1 MAAIREELILEDKF
15 STSLDKYI
23 DKQQEAAEKTSA
35 TTSASSRMAN
45 AAARL
50 GNFFRSA
57 TSGAQGLTRSQSQM
71 SAATGRLV
79 DQLSGLEA
87 GIHGA
92 FTDAE
97 ADAALQS
104 LQRQMQKV
112 GLVWTNAAD
121 QMEASDMLV
130 RVGLQQLAAEGKLA
144 ASAMVENADAA
155 ERAAA
160 SQQKHESRLTSVK
173 NALKGFISSL
183 SGANRAEKAYDG
195 INKQLTRFAL
205 SIFSVSKIMQFFQSS
220 LSRAPQS
227 IQDSWNGLGSTLK
240 DTFAGVVVS
249 ALKGLQPHLDRLNA
263 ALNSEAGQKMAR
275 GFETLAN
282 VGGQALGF
290 LLDIVSELVQFI
302 GNNFQTVMTIAAVAA
317 SIFAAQ
323 MFLSA
328 AATLATAWP
337 ILLIVG
343 LIAAFVIGLQEA
355 GVTSEQIFSTIG
367 AGAGWLYAF
376 VYNLIAD
383 AWNVIA
389 VFAEFFANVFNDPV
403 AAVAHLFFDTFDAIL
418 GVVETVAG
426 AIDAV
431 LGTNMSGAVS
441 GFRGKM
447 SAWVDDTFGEK
458 SVEIKR
464 LAKISYTDTMAD
476 FASKGAGMANA
487 LSDISLSNM
496 SGIDLLDDISQ
507 SSSSTAGSAGN
518 IEKSIDATQ
527 EDIKSLVDVAERR
540 YVNNIN
546 LTAQTPVINVNGQ
559 NTGRTAADRQNLAN
573 AIRDVLLEQMSSG
586 SSRSTAIA
594 HR

>member
-57 TSGAQGLTRSQSQM
+57 TTGAQGLTRSQSQM
-71 SAATGRLV
+71 SAATSRLV

-130 RVGLQQLAAEGKLA
+130 RVGLRQLAAEGKLA

-160 SQQKHESRLTSVK
+160 AQQKHESRLTSVK

-383 AWNVIA
+383 VWNVIA

-403 AAVAHLFFDTFDAIL
+403 AAVAHLFFGTFDAIL

-426 AIDAV
+426 AIDAL
-431 LGTNMSGAVS
+431 LGSNMAAAVS
-441 GFRGKM
+441 GFRDKM
-447 SAWVDDTFGEK
+447 NGWVNDTFGENK
-458 SVEIKR
+458 VTIDR
-464 LAKISYTDTMAD
+464 MDKISYTDTMAN
-476 FASKGAGMANA
+476 FASKGAGLANA

-507 SSSSTAGSAGN
+507 SSASTAGSAGN

-540 YVNNIN
+540 YVNHIN

-573 AIRDVLLEQMSSG
+573 AIRDILAEQIASHANV
-586 SSRSTAIA
+586 STAFA
-594 HR
+594 H

>member
-15 STSLDKYI
+15 SGSLDKYI

-57 TSGAQGLTRSQSQM
+57 TTGAQGLTRSQSQM
-71 SAATGRLV
+71 SAATSRLV
-79 DQLSGLEA
+79 DQLSGLES

-92 FTDAE
+92 FTDSE

-160 SQQKHESRLTSVK
+160 AQQKHESRLTSVK

-205 SIFSVSKIMQFFQSS
+205 SIFSVSKIMQFFESS
-220 LSRAPQS
+220 LARAPQS

-249 ALKGLQPHLDRLNA
+249 ALQGLQPHLDRLNA

-275 GFETLAN
+275 GLETLAN

-383 AWNVIA
+383 VWNVIA

-403 AAVAHLFFDTFDAIL
+403 AAVAHLFFGTFDAIL

-426 AIDAV
+426 AIDAL
-431 LGTNMSGAVS
+431 LGSNMAAAVS
-441 GFRGKM
+441 GFRDKM
-447 SAWVDDTFGEK
+447 NGWVNDTFGENK
-458 SVEIKR
+458 VTIDR
-464 LAKISYTDTMAD
+464 MDKISYTDTMAD
-476 FASKGAGMANA
+476 FASKGAGLANA

-540 YVNNIN
+540 YVNQIN
-546 LTAQTPVINVNGQ
+546 LTAQTPVINVTGQ

-586 SSRSTAIA
+586 SSRSTAVA

>member
-1 MAAIREELILEDKF
+1 MAAIRETLILEDKF
-15 STSLDKYI
+15 SGPLNRYI
-23 DKQQEAAEKTSA
+23 NKQQEAATKTAS
-35 TTSASSRMAN
+35 TTSASSKMAN

-50 GNFFRSA
+50 GAFFKSA
-57 TSGAQGLTRSQSQM
+57 ASGAQGLTRSQAQM
-71 SAATGRLV
+71 SSATSQLV

-97 ADAALQS
+97 ADAALKN
-104 LQRQMQKV
+104 LQQQMQKV
-112 GLVWTNAAD
+112 GLVWTNSAD
-121 QMEASDMLV
+121 QMEAADMLV

-160 SQQKHESRLTSVK
+160 AQQKHESRLSSVK
-173 NALKGFISSL
+173 GALKSFISML

-205 SIFSVSKIMQFFQSS
+205 SIFSVSKIMQFFESS
-220 LSRAPQS
+220 IARAPQS
-227 IQDSWNGLGSTLK
+227 IQDSWNNLGSTLK

-249 ALKGLQPHLDRLNA
+249 ALQGLQPHLDRLNA
-263 ALNSEAGQKMAR
+263 ALNSPAGQKMAR
-275 GFETLAN
+275 GLEALAN
-282 VGGQALGF
+282 VGGRAIGF
-290 LLDIVSELVQFI
+290 LLDIVSQLVEFL

-343 LIAAFVIGLQEA
+343 LIAAFVIGLQAA

-367 AGAGWLYAF
+367 AGAGWLYAL
-376 VYNLIAD
+376 VYNIIAD
-383 AWNVIA
+383 VWNVIA
-389 VFAEFFANVFNDPV
+389 VFAEFFANVFDNPV
-403 AAVAHLFFDTFDAIL
+403 AAVANLFFGVFDAIL

-426 AIDAV
+426 AIDAL
-431 LGTNMSGAVS
+431 LGTDMAGAVS
-441 GFRGKM
+441 GFREKING
-447 SAWVDDTFGEK
+447 WVSDTFGENK
-458 SVEIKR
+458 IKIDR
-464 LAKISYTDTMAD
+464 MDKISYTDTMSN
-476 FASKGAGMANA
+476 FASKGSALSNA
-487 LSDISLSNM
+487 LSDFSLSNM
-496 SGIDLLDDISQ
+496 SGIDLLDDISG
-507 SSSSTAGSAGN
+507 SSASTAGSAGN

>member
-15 STSLDKYI
+15 SGSLDKYI

-160 SQQKHESRLTSVK
+160 AQQKHESRLTSVK

-249 ALKGLQPHLDRLNA
+249 ALQGLQPHLDRLNA

-275 GFETLAN
+275 GLETLAN

-355 GVTSEQIFSTIG
+355 GVTSEQIFSAIG

-383 AWNVIA
+383 VWNVIA

-476 FASKGAGMANA
+476 FASKGAGLANA

-496 SGIDLLDDISQ
+496 SGIGLLDDISQ
-507 SSSSTAGSAGN
+507 SSASTAGSAGN

-540 YVNNIN
+540 YVNQIN

-586 SSRSTAIA
+586 SSRSTAVA

>member
-546 LTAQTPVINVNGQ
+546 LSAQTPVINVNGQ

>member
-15 STSLDKYI
+15 SGSLDKYI

-57 TSGAQGLTRSQSQM
+57 TTGAQGLTRSQSQM
-71 SAATGRLV
+71 SAATSRLV

-343 LIAAFVIGLQEA
+343 LIAAFVIGLQKA
-355 GVTSEQIFSTIG
+355 GVTSEEIFSTIG
-367 AGAGWLYAF
+367 EGAGWLYAF

-383 AWNVIA
+383 VWNVIA

-403 AAVAHLFFDTFDAIL
+403 AAVAHLFFGTFDAIL

-426 AIDAV
+426 AIDAL
-431 LGTNMSGAVS
+431 LGSNMAAAVS
-441 GFRGKM
+441 GFRDKLNG
-447 SAWVDDTFGEK
+447 WVNDTFGENK
-458 SVEIKR
+458 VTIDR
-464 LAKISYTDTMAD
+464 MDKISYTDTMAD
-476 FASKGAGMANA
+476 FASKGAGLANA

-496 SGIDLLDDISQ
+496 SGIGLLDDISQ
-507 SSSSTAGSAGN
+507 SSASTAGSAGN

-573 AIRDVLLEQMSSG
+573 AIRDVLLEQISSG